1 MASGPEPSKC
11 DANKMEDWK
20 WKIEKVLCKRRDGS
34 RDEGKRRGKGHGDG
48 GSGKIGIGDVASE
61 SAGVWTR
68 ATEAL
73 SAAMTK
79 ALVAVGSGEAP
90 AAVMATAVTAEVV
103 SVRLVVS
110 TVTAL
115 VLLVTEAV
123 AAMAKVAM
131 V

>member
-1 MASGPEPSKC
+1 
-11 DANKMEDWK
+11 MEDWK

-34 RDEGKRRGKGHGDG
+34 RDEGKRQGKGHGDG

-90 AAVMATAVTAEVV
+90 AEVMATAVTAEVV

>member
-1 MASGPEPSKC
+1 
-11 DANKMEDWK
+11 MEDWK

-34 RDEGKRRGKGHGDG
+34 RDEGKSRGKGHGDG

-90 AAVMATAVTAEVV
+90 AEVMATAVTAEVV

>member
-1 MASGPEPSKC
+1 
-11 DANKMEDWK
+11 MEDWK

-34 RDEGKRRGKGHGDG
+34 RDEGKRQGKGHGDG